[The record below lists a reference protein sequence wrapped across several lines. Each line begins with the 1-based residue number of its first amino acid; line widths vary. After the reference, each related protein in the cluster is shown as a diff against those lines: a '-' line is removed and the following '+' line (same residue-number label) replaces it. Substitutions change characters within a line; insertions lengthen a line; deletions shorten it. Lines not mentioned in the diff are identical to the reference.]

1 MTPVSIPPHAPAD
14 CGDCCSQ
21 WLEKFVSQEPAP
33 DDTIATIDHDLSEA
47 REKVALLERVRTEKV
62 WLQEVRRIAAK
73 AWMEATRM
81 LTDRQEAERK
91 AQQPVEQAQQAV
103 LAAGLRYLQLAEA
116 QAAGAQVDPLGV
128 HETQS
133 TLIQALRSY
142 RRVARP

>member
-1 MTPVSIPPHAPAD
+1 MTPVSIPPNAPAD

-47 REKVALLERVRTEKV
+47 RERVALLERIRTEKV

-73 AWMEATRM
+73 AWMEATRV
-81 LTDRQEAERK
+81 LTERWQAEQAARRPLEQAER
-91 AQQPVEQAQQAV
+91 AV
-103 LAAGLRYLQLAEA
+103 LAAGMQYLQVAEA

-133 TLIQALRSY
+133 RLIQALRSY
-142 RRVARP
+142 RQATRS